1 MATKEVEDDYL
12 VGPLGVESYVIY
24 RVGVTPST
32 WNRTLLHARCSKHAA
47 PHFVN
52 SRAFLTFSRATSDH
66 TPPSLSPTTHL
77 PTLVDAVTVPGA
89 PTD

>member
-52 SRAFLTFSRATSDH
+52 SRAYILPRHQRPHATLSLTYH
-66 TPPSLSPTTHL
+66 SPTHT
-77 PTLVDAVTVPGA
+77 G
-89 PTD
+89 